1 MNEFSDE
8 VLQYYP
14 FAEISPPKNWERV
27 TLIEVSSDISPGFA
41 SGKHNSDGA
50 GIPHLRPMN
59 VDRDGKIDLGIIKS
73 VADSNGIELNAGDI
87 LFNNTNSAELVGKTA
102 VVSRQEDGFAFSNHM
117 TRVRPFTGV
126 EPSFLAR
133 QLHFLWMTGYMRH
146 RCTNHVNQASISS
159 KVLANTI
166 PILLPPSNEQT
177 RIVTKL
183 DELLTDLDAGVA
195 ELKSA
200 QKKLA
205 QYRQS
210 LLKAAV
216 EGALSAQ
223 WREVNPAT
231 EDGAQLL
238 ERILQER
245 RARWEAKQLAKF
257 AEQGKRPP
265 KEWQKKY
272 PEPVQPD
279 TTDLPPLP
287 EGWAWATIDQL
298 TIEQRYGSSAKTNE
312 DNTGIA
318 VLRMGNIQEGRLDY
332 SNLKYLPKSHNDFPS
347 LFLKDGDLLFNRTN
361 SPELVGKTAI
371 YRSELT
377 PCSFA
382 SYLISVRLAPNIIPE
397 FVSSFINSVYGRH
410 WVKSVVVQQVG
421 QANVNGSKLAALTI
435 PLPPAREQIELFEL
449 LMEKIAGTFEQTRN
463 IELSIKQAS
472 VQRQNILRAA
482 FAGQLVPQDSNDES
496 ASVLLERIRVQRAEQ
511 AKQPKPRKT
520 KKKESSTVAR
530 KLVDVLTEAGDWL
543 PAQEAFRRCGI
554 ADGAQTEEVEAI
566 YAELRILDKRKQLL
580 VDVVTDENGRKV
592 TDRFKWVG

>member
-1 MNEFSDE
+1 MR
-8 VLQYYP
+8 YYS
-14 FAEISPPKNWERV
+14 IILLLKYLPPKNWERV

-117 TRVRPFTGV
+117 TRLRPFSGV

-183 DELLTDLDAGVA
+183 EELLTDLDAGVA

-279 TTDLPPLP
+279 TTDLPQLP
-287 EGWAWATIDQL
+287 EGWVWASL
-298 TIEQRYGSSAKTNE
+298 EQISEIQG
-312 DNTGIA
+312 GIQKQPSR
-318 VLRMGNIQEGRLDY
+318 VPKENKYPFLR
-332 SNLKYLPKSHNDFPS
+332 
-347 LFLKDGDLLFNRTN
+347 
-361 SPELVGKTAI
+361 V
-371 YRSELT
+371 
-377 PCSFA
+377 
-382 SYLISVRLAPNIIPE
+382 
-397 FVSSFINSVYGRH
+397 
-410 WVKSVVVQQVG
+410 
-421 QANVNGSKLAALTI
+421 ANVARGKLKLDDVHD
-435 PLPPAREQIELFEL
+435 IELFTGE
-449 LMEKIAGTFEQTRN
+449 
-463 IELSIKQAS
+463 
-472 VQRQNILRAA
+472 
-482 FAGQLVPQDSNDES
+482 
-496 ASVLLERIRVQRAEQ
+496 LERLALVAGDILIVEGNGSLAEIGRCAVWDGSIENAVHQNHLIRVRPIIVNSQFVETWVNSLGGIDKLTKLAVTTSGLYTLSVKKNIQDTGSHRASN
-511 AKQPKPRKT
+511 RT
-520 KKKESSTVAR
+520 
-530 KLVDVLTEAGDWL
+530 
-543 PAQEAFRRCGI
+543 
-554 ADGAQTEEVEAI
+554 
-566 YAELRILDKRKQLL
+566 RIGYS
-580 VDVVTDENGRKV
+580 NSY
-592 TDRFKWVG
+592 